1 MKKTLKFLSSKGIY
15 LLIGICLL
23 LGLASLS
30 FRNATLDDDLY
41 LFETSIMTEALS
53 QGEWIGDYAVG
64 THGFL
69 FKLPVALIFLL
80 TGPSLAIATV
90 WNILLGC
97 VALFLFYK
105 ILKVYFVKS
114 IYPLLGTLLL
124 LCNFQFLLN
133 LPTYMREIPVLIG
146 VLLLMYA
153 LVKRRSYWL
162 IGLASVIIL
171 DGKEYV
177 FFMLL
182 PALAIYIL
190 IVEWK
195 GVNSKTLLNYLKAS
209 FQTLLPTIIFF
220 LLMIFTSIIP
230 LNMYALSVIPGVT
243 KGGVEYQVD
252 HFTLEKAT
260 TNRIKEQAPSLQ
272 RDTPKEESLVKKL
285 FNVVVSYIG
294 KILYPRSF
302 SFLSIAKIIFFPALL
317 TSILLFKNSLK
328 RREYVFT
335 SFALILWSYILIF
348 VLRASFDRY
357 LFPILPVVTFFF
369 LLFVRDLV
377 KERKRFIRVLVVT
390 ALLTFVG
397 LLFEVDYI
405 AIKIVLNVLVLLAY
419 ISYLFY
425 HGKIKNLSTPLLIFL
440 STITFSV
447 IAFFFYNNGQYH
459 YYDLWGKDYEVSKV
473 VGLFKDEEGIMI
485 NDPGWNMLIN
495 VYRGD
500 NEYSPEWKWELQ
512 DWIPRKNNLKSFG
525 KHSTYLPTGIA
536 IGNDVK
542 TVNEYDIE
550 KVALILSTI
559 EDYTFPFNH
568 KLEKYMSA
576 DWLELEEIVNLKNKD
591 LYIFKVIK

>member
-1 MKKTLKFLSSKGIY
+1 
-15 LLIGICLL
+15 
-23 LGLASLS
+23 
-30 FRNATLDDDLY
+30 
-41 LFETSIMTEALS
+41 
-53 QGEWIGDYAVG
+53 
-64 THGFL
+64 
-69 FKLPVALIFLL
+69 
-80 TGPSLAIATV
+80 
-90 WNILLGC
+90 
-97 VALFLFYK
+97 
-105 ILKVYFVKS
+105 
-114 IYPLLGTLLL
+114 
-124 LCNFQFLLN
+124 
-133 LPTYMREIPVLIG
+133 MREIPVLIG

-162 IGLASVIIL
+162 MGLASVIML

-177 FFMLL
+177 FFMLV
-182 PALAIYIL
+182 PALVVYI
-190 IVEWK
+190 ITVEWR
-195 GVNSKTLLNYLKAS
+195 GVNVKTILNYLKAS
-209 FQTLLPTIIFF
+209 FQTFLPTIIFF

-230 LNMYALSVIPGVT
+230 LNMYALSVIPEVT
-243 KGGVEYQVD
+243 KGGIEYQVD

-260 TNRIKEQAPSLQ
+260 TNRIKEEAPSLQ

-377 KERKRFIRVLVVT
+377 KEKKKFIWILVVT

-397 LLFEVDYI
+397 LLFEVDYV

-419 ISYLFY
+419 ILYLFY
-425 HGKIKNLSTPLLIFL
+425 HDKIKNLSTPLLIFL
-440 STITFSV
+440 STITFFV

-459 YYDLWGKDYEVSKV
+459 YYDLWGKDYEVKEV
-473 VGLFKDEEGIMI
+473 VEFFDDEENIMI

-500 NEYSPEWKWELQ
+500 NKYSPEWKWELQ
-512 DWIPRKNNLKSFG
+512 DWVPRKNNLKSFE
-525 KHSTYLPTGIA
+525 KHSTYLPTGISIA
-536 IGNDVK
+536 NDVRSVDK
-542 TVNEYDIE
+542 YDID
-550 KVALILSTI
+550 KVALVVSTL
-559 EDYTFPFNH
+559 EEHTLPFNH
-568 KLEKYMSA
+568 KLVGYMSA
-576 DWLELEEIVNLKNKD
+576 DWLELERIVNLKNKE
-591 LYIFKVIK
+591 LYIFKVLK